1 MNVLVKVC
9 AELLE
14 QSDRKSEYRANL
26 GFCFH
31 NRARLGVGFASFFLY
46 ILY

>member
-14 QSDRKSEYRANL
+14 QSYRKFEYRAN
-26 GFCFH
+26 G
-31 NRARLGVGFASFFLY
+31 ASVL
-46 ILY
+46 ITGHV